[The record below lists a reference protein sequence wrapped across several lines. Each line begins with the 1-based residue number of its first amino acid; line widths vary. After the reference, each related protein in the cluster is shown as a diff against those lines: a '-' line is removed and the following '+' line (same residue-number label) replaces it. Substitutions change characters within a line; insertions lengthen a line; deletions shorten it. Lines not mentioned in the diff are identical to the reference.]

1 MTDLS
6 EISASHFARLMTDFL
21 AGAIP
26 AREYQRRMF
35 DAMNRRC
42 AMTDDEFS
50 IIGLAYH
57 DADDYDPEVRLEHTI
72 EEPELRRRVAE
83 SLDELKALGVQAGP

>member
-1 MTDLS
+1 
-6 EISASHFARLMTDFL
+6 
-21 AGAIP
+21 
-26 AREYQRRMF
+26 
-35 DAMNRRC
+35 
-42 AMTDDEFS
+42 MTDDEFS